1 VLETVAQQIWVVD
14 PEGLIQ
20 FTNPAAITAPGMKA
34 RMSSWGATA
43 GSNPVF
49 PTSNKACKS
58 GPFLCSREVPRGRT
72 GTIFGTGW
80 GALRG
85 ASICA

>member
-49 PTSNKACKS
+49 PTSLWRHTA
-58 GPFLCSREVPRGRT
+58 
-72 GTIFGTGW
+72 
-80 GALRG
+80 AL
-85 ASICA
+85 ATA